1 MPLHSLEFA
10 RMGARIEARLA
21 GVWRKR
27 WRGVPLRLVALAL
40 LLLAAGAGLAVA
52 GYGHL
57 RRAQLLRADPDAL
70 AGSDGLARWAAARGR
85 GVFAHQCAACH
96 GAAGGG
102 DQRFGVPD
110 LTDSIHIYGSGSV
123 SETEQIVRYGIRSH
137 HSRGWN
143 LASMP
148 GFGTPRPA
156 ADPVILPLSPGQIDD
171 LTQFVLGF
179 TGRAGDAAAVARG
192 RALFAGQ
199 GGCYD
204 CHGTDGSGDA
214 AIGAPSL
221 RGMVW
226 IYGGSPA
233 AIRASITYG
242 RAGASPAFAGRLD
255 PADIRA
261 VAFYVATL
269 SRQERSDAGE

>member
-1 MPLHSLEFA
+1 MSLHRIEFA
-10 RMGARIEARLA
+10 RIPAWLA
-21 GVWRKR
+21 GAWRK
-27 WRGVPLRLVALAL
+27 GPLRLGLLAV
-40 LLLAAGAGLAVA
+40 LLLAAGAGQA
-52 GYGHL
+52 GYHHA

-70 AGSDGLARWAAARGR
+70 AGSGGLARWALARGR
-85 GVFAHQCAACH
+85 RVFAHECAACH
-96 GAAGGG
+96 GAAGKG

-110 LTDSIHIYGSGSV
+110 LTAGVSVYGSGSV
-123 SETEQIVRYGIRSH
+123 SEIEQIVRYGIRSH

-148 GFGTPRPA
+148 AFGTPRPA
-156 ADPVILPLSPGQIDD
+156 ADPVIRPLSPGQTGD

-179 TGRAGDAAAVARG
+179 TGRAGDAAGVARG
-192 RALFAGQ
+192 RALFAGA

-221 RGMVW
+221 RGTVW
-226 IYGGSPA
+226 IYGSSPA
-233 AIRASITYG
+233 AIRASIAYG
-242 RAGASPAFAGRLD
+242 RAGVSPAFAGRLD

-261 VAFYVATL
+261 VAFYAATL
-269 SRQERSDAGE
+269 SKQERSDAGK